1 MGVADAHAANVGEA
15 VPFIGHCATVP
26 QEQRERHPVPCNASR
41 GLIREWDSRRRDL
54 TTAHINRIGTAVPP
68 NDVHA
73 AFVNFVQHFIT
84 ERREAAIFKRMVGR
98 SAIDHRYSFFVPV
111 ENPDGF
117 EADTEGFYTP
127 DAFPGTAA
135 RMDRFA
141 KTAPG
146 LAMQAI
152 DALNLDG
159 ERERITHLVVASCT
173 GFIAP
178 GIDQLIVKAAGL
190 DPGVERTGVGFMGCY
205 AAVNSLRLA
214 HHFVRSEPS
223 ARVLVVNLE
232 LCTLHF
238 QQTANLEQ
246 LLSMLLFGDG
256 CAATLVTADETG
268 LALRDFRATTIED
281 SGGSITWNV
290 GDQGFDMHLSGE
302 VPGKIARAL
311 KHEYERNDD
320 KGLLRGTRPADYP
333 LWAVHAGGRTILDAV
348 ETGFDLAPGKLDWS
362 RGVLRDFGNMS
373 SATLMFVLDR
383 ILKGVGTTVEHAADG
398 FGVAFGPG
406 LAAESFRFRT
416 V

>member
-1 MGVADAHAANVGEA
+1 MA
-15 VPFIGHCATVP
+15 I
-26 QEQRERHPVPCNASR
+26 
-41 GLIREWDSRRRDL
+41 
-54 TTAHINRIGTAVPP
+54 AHINRIGTAVPP
-68 NDVHA
+68 NDVHD
-73 AFVNFVQHFIT
+73 AFVRFVGQFIT
-84 ERREAAIFKRMVGR
+84 ERRDTALFRRMVGR
-98 SAIDHRYSFFVPV
+98 AGIDHRFSFFTPV
-111 ENPDGF
+111 TNPDGF
-117 EADTEGFYTP
+117 EADAEGFYTP
-127 DAFPGTAA
+127 GAFPSTAA
-135 RMDRFA
+135 RMQRFA
-141 KTAPG
+141 ATAPA
-146 LAMQAI
+146 LALQAI
-152 DALNLDG
+152 DALGIEG

-214 HHFVRSEPS
+214 HHFVRSDPS

-268 LALRDFRATTIED
+268 IALRDFRATTIED
-281 SGGSITWNV
+281 SGEAITWAV

-311 KHEYERNDD
+311 RHENERNDD
-320 KGLLRGTRPADYP
+320 GGLLRGQRPADFP

-348 ETGFDLAPGKLDWS
+348 ETGFELAPEALAWS

-373 SATLMFVLDR
+373 SATLMFVLER
-383 ILKGVGTTVEHAADG
+383 MLKGVGTTVERAADG

>member
-1 MGVADAHAANVGEA
+1 MA
-15 VPFIGHCATVP
+15 
-26 QEQRERHPVPCNASR
+26 Q
-41 GLIREWDSRRRDL
+41 
-54 TTAHINRIGTAVPP
+54 AHINRIGTAVPGH
-68 NDVHA
+68 DVHD
-73 AFVNFVQHFIT
+73 AFVRFVGNFIT
-84 ERREAAIFKRMVGR
+84 ERRDKAIFKRMEGR
-98 SAIDHRYSFFVPV
+98 SGIAHRYSYFEPT

-117 EADTEGFYTP
+117 VADTEGFYTP
-127 DAFPGTAA
+127 GAFPSTAA
-135 RMDRFA
+135 RMARFE
-141 KTAPG
+141 KTAPQI
-146 LAMQAI
+146 AMQAI

-173 GFIAP
+173 GHIAP
-178 GIDQLIVKAAGL
+178 GVDQLIVKLAGL
-190 DPGVERTGVGFMGCY
+190 DPSVERTAVGFMGCY

-238 QQTANLEQ
+238 QQTADLER

-256 CAATLVTADETG
+256 CSAALVTADESG
-268 LALRDFRATTIED
+268 IALKDFRAATIED
-281 SGGSITWNV
+281 SGEAITWRI

-311 KHEYERNDD
+311 KFEHERNDSE
-320 KGLLRGTRPADYP
+320 GLLRGQRPADFD

-348 ETGFDLAPGKLDWS
+348 ETGFDLAAGKLDWS
-362 RGVLRDFGNMS
+362 RSVLRDFGNMS

-383 ILKGVGTTVEHAADG
+383 IMRGTSEAADG

-406 LAAESFRFRT
+406 LAAESFRFRRLAA
-416 V
+416 

>member
-1 MGVADAHAANVGEA
+1 MTA
-15 VPFIGHCATVP
+15 V
-26 QEQRERHPVPCNASR
+26 
-41 GLIREWDSRRRDL
+41 
-54 TTAHINRIGTAVPP
+54 AHINRIGTAVPP

-73 AFVNFVQHFIT
+73 AFVRVVQGFMS
-84 ERREAAIFKRMVGR
+84 ERRDAALFRRMVSR
-98 SAIDHRYSFFVPV
+98 SAIERRYSFFTPA
-111 ENPDGF
+111 DGGGSSV
-117 EADTEGFYTP
+117 DNEGFYTP
-127 DAFPGTAA
+127 GAFPGTAA
-135 RMDRFA
+135 RMARFEQ
-141 KTAPG
+141 TAPG
-146 LAMQAI
+146 LALQAI
-152 DALNLDG
+152 DAMGLDG
-159 ERERITHLVVASCT
+159 ERERITHLIVASCT

-178 GIDQLIVKAAGL
+178 GIDQLIMKAAGL

-214 HHFVRSEPS
+214 HHFVRSDPS

-268 LALRDFRATTIED
+268 IALKDFRATTITD
-281 SGGSITWNV
+281 SAGAITWRI

-311 KHEYERNDD
+311 KYENERNDD
-320 KGLLRGTRPADYP
+320 RGLLRGLRAADYD

-348 ETGFDLAPGKLDWS
+348 ETGFELAANKLDWS
-362 RGVLRDFGNMS
+362 RSVLRDFGNMS
-373 SATLMFVLDR
+373 SATLMFVMQR
-383 ILKGVGTTVEHAADG
+383 ILGGIGSSVERAADG

-406 LAAESFRFRT
+406 LAAESFRFKT

>member
-1 MGVADAHAANVGEA
+1 M
-15 VPFIGHCATVP
+15 
-26 QEQRERHPVPCNASR
+26 
-41 GLIREWDSRRRDL
+41 

-73 AFVNFVQHFIT
+73 AFEGFVDRLVT
-84 ERREAAIFKRMVGR
+84 ERRDRAVFKRMASR
-98 SAIDHRYSFFVPV
+98 SGIEHRFSYFAPV

-117 EADTEGFYTP
+117 DADTEGFYLPTG
-127 DAFPGTAA
+127 FPGTAA
-135 RMDRFA
+135 RMARFER
-141 KTAPG
+141 TAPE

-152 DALNLDG
+152 NVLDLDG

-173 GFIAP
+173 GFIAL
-178 GIDQLIVKAAGL
+178 GLDQIIVKLAGL

-214 HHFVRSEPS
+214 HHFVRSDPS

-238 QQTANLEQ
+238 QQTTNLEQ
-246 LLSMLLFGDG
+246 LLSMLLFADG

-268 LALRDFRATTIED
+268 IALRDFRAITIED
-281 SGGSITWNV
+281 SGEAITWRI
-290 GDQGFDMHLSGE
+290 GDQGFNMHLSGE

-311 KHEYERNDD
+311 KHENERNDD
-320 KGLLRGTRPADYP
+320 KGLLRGTRPADYD

-348 ETGFDLAPGKLDWS
+348 ETGFDLAPDKLDWS
-362 RGVLRDFGNMS
+362 RSVLRDFGNMS
-373 SATLMFVLDR
+373 SATLMFVMER
-383 ILKGVGTTVEHAADG
+383 ILKSIGTTVDRAADG